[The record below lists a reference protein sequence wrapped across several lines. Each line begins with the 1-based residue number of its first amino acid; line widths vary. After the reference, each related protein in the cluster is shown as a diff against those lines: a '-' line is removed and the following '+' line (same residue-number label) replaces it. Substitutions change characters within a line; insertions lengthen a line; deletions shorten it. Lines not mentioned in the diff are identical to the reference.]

1 MRISYRELECLSQ
14 KLEER
19 AALETVKKH
28 PDTALVDE
36 LLERVDVLQ
45 NVLVENRDNEFIVI
59 PQRKKV

>member
-1 MRISYRELECLSQ
+1 
-14 KLEER
+14 
-19 AALETVKKH
+19 
-28 PDTALVDE
+28 VDE